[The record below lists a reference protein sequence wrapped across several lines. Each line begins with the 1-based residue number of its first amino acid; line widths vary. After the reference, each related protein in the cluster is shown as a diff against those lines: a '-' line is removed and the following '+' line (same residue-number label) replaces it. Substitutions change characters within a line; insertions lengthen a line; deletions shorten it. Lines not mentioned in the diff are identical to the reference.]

1 MYLETQTCHILA
13 KSLLFYFWKTRK
25 TTVTYVHHFWSS
37 GGQVGGWQSSR
48 FWWMTRLQWP
58 KCQRPFLLLLLLWV
72 VVFFF
77 LSSALAKHIYKVVIM
92 TGHQSSVCN
101 IAKGQS
107 SCSAWTLIT
116 CQRRMASGKYEIL
129 SFPLFLATQCSM
141 WDLSSPTRD
150 WTCIPCRG
158 SMET

>member
-1 MYLETQTCHILA
+1 MLITRKGEEAELNYLLFSMETNNLETLRSREPPALISTIACPGSFISLYKQMYLETQTCHILA

-72 VVFFF
+72 VFCFFF
-77 LSSALAKHIYKVVIM
+77 FFVFS
-92 TGHQSSVCN
+92 TGKTHLQSCYNDRSSV
-101 IAKGQS
+101 IS
-107 SCSAWTLIT
+107 L
-116 CQRRMASGKYEIL
+116 
-129 SFPLFLATQCSM
+129 
-141 WDLSSPTRD
+141 
-150 WTCIPCRG
+150 
-158 SMET
+158 